1 MRVYKLMFST
11 ALLIIIILICL
22 PSCGTENKDAH
33 NIVAKIGK
41 NYTIT
46 FNDLRNYVYDW
57 SYDKMYRN
65 KSEAYTNA
73 LDAMITNQL
82 KRIDFFTKGLDKD
95 DKLIQSI
102 RRTINEELVIEYYTT
117 KYVNK
122 YSSEEYARK
131 IYSIMDKEVVYRQIL
146 LKVHENA
153 SKKQLES
160 IKQKAMEIKAEID
173 NGKDF
178 SQLVTKYSQDSSS
191 LNTNGYKPPVGWEQ
205 SVLDPI
211 GEIIFKLN
219 VGDVKVLFAY
229 DGYHIVN
236 IADIKKVD
244 LEPFEKIKNNI
255 IAKLKNLYTDR
266 SFEEFEKDKKTLLDE
281 KSIKWNGKALSQ
293 LSEWSKIP
301 RFYLGIYKDTI
312 QNSIDSNNFTILT
325 YSEGQIDLKEFLRLL
340 NEVLIPNSPEKI
352 KVEDFKTFILEAI
365 RTDKVVKKAQELGLE
380 KNIFNSQTTNPVLKN
395 QIAILYNQAVIGGQV
410 PEASDEILHNFYEE
424 QKDSLYYKLEKVNI
438 YVMVYRDKE
447 KADEVMQQINK
458 GAPFEKITGRWF
470 VKTYVKN
477 RDGSFSSYMSIE
489 KPFLAEAAFKLKLFE
504 VVGPIEYYDPE
515 KDKQFA
521 VIKCV
526 GLRPEKQLA
535 YDDVKN
541 TIVAD
546 YRSIDSVKIFD
557 RNIKELKNK
566 YGVKIY
572 EDVLV
577 SKLKAN

>member
-566 YGVKIY
+566 YGVEIY